1 MSYEKDDLSD
11 LEQRLI
17 QSQLVGGRSL
27 GQTMFELGRR
37 TREKELANNA
47 RGENPP
53 SSSARPTLVLWRSL
67 ALISTSALVLM
78 LAWNGSRLL
87 FDFGHQNSPQQNL
100 VKQTDDISKPA
111 PFVSENNA
119 LPQTETFP
127 SATPILTRFEPSQP
141 VDSNDQFGVSTLGGF
156 RLPLPPPTPLSR
168 ESGFVRPA
176 TRLGQPFAF

>member
-1 MSYEKDDLSD
+1 MSYEKDDLND

-17 QSQLVGGRSL
+17 QSQLVGSKSL

-37 TREKELANNA
+37 TREKELANNSVVE
-47 RGENPP
+47 GSLVP
-53 SSSARPTLVLWRSL
+53 SARPGTIWRSV
-67 ALISTSALVLM
+67 ALISSSALVLM

-87 FDFGHQNSPQQNL
+87 FDFGHQSSPQQNL
-100 VKQTDDISKPA
+100 VKQTDDVSKPA

-119 LPQTETFP
+119 LPRTETFP
-127 SATPILTRFEPSQP
+127 SETPILTRFEPSQP